1 MTRATNPS
9 AGPPASPPA
18 GPVEVTQGDGPVI
31 LGLPHTGTWLPGDIF
46 AALNDRGR
54 VLADTDWHIHELYA
68 GLLPGA
74 TTVRATFHRYV
85 IDANR
90 GPEDESLYPGQNTT
104 GLVPTTDFDG
114 EPIWRTPPTPD
125 DIADRLSRFH
135 APYHAALAAE
145 IERVR
150 ARHGVAIL
158 YDCHS
163 IRSVIP
169 FLFDG
174 VLPDFNIGTA
184 NGTSCAP
191 AIEAAAQEV
200 AAATGRTHVV
210 NGRFKGGWTTRHYG
224 RPQDGVHAIQ
234 MELAQSTHLAT
245 ETPPFHLDPAKA
257 DRMRRPLG
265 EILQRLADLAPT
277 LKA

>member
-1 MTRATNPS
+1 MNPVHVV
-9 AGPPASPPA
+9 P
-18 GPVEVTQGDGPVI
+18 GDSPVI
-31 LGLPHTGTWLPGDIF
+31 LGLPHTGTGLPDDIR
-46 AALNDRGR
+46 AKLNPRGR
-54 VLADTDWHIHELYA
+54 LLADTDWHIERLYD

-90 GPEDESLYPGQNTT
+90 GPDDASLYPGQNTT
-104 GLVPTTDFDG
+104 GLVPVTDFDG
-114 EPIWRTPPTPD
+114 EPIWTEEPAAEA
-125 DIADRLSRFH
+125 IADRRLRFH

-163 IRSVIP
+163 IRSHAP
-169 FLFDG
+169 FLFEG
-174 VLPDFNIGTA
+174 TLPDFNIGTNLGA
-184 NGTSCAP
+184 TCDP
-191 AIEAAAQEV
+191 RIEAAVREE
-200 AAATGRTHVV
+200 AAATGRTWVV

-224 RPQDGVHAIQ
+224 RPGEGVHAIQ

-245 ETPPFHLDPAKA
+245 EAPPFAYDEAKA
-257 DRMRRPLG
+257 DALRVTLQA
-265 EILQRLADLAPT
+265 ILVRLAALAPEIR
-277 LKA
+277 A